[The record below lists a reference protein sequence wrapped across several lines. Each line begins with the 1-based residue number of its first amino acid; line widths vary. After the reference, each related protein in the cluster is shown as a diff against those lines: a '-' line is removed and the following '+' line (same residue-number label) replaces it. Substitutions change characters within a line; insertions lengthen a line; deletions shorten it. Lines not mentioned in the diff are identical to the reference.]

1 MAVDRAQDREPV
13 SLVRAADPAVGFPGL
28 NVIGD
33 RLIRGIRSEVEGL
46 GLAGCKVTAAPVT
59 LTSFA
64 EWREL
69 QPKAAGLVRLSLAP
83 LKGAALALLPLP
95 LIACLVD
102 GFYGGTGEQGSDRQ
116 HFSGAET
123 RFLARFADALS
134 AVFKA
139 SWTDVHPVSG
149 AILSV
154 VTDWPD
160 LSFVQDKDIVA
171 IQTLGIAGSSLDACS
186 IAIVYPVAS
195 LRAAKALSAATG
207 ADAALTIDASW
218 TDRMAEAVLEARVP
232 IRTIFARTELPLTRL
247 LSLEPGDLIP
257 ICLPTRVPIT
267 VSGRL
272 FAEATVGESNGRA
285 SIRIEKIEQGL
296 RTND

>member
-1 MAVDRAQDREPV
+1 MAVETAHVEMPI

-33 RLIRGIRSEVEGL
+33 RLVRGIRTEVEGL
-46 GLAGCKVTAAPVT
+46 GLANCKVVAAPVT

-64 EWREL
+64 DWREL

-95 LIACLVD
+95 LITCLVD
-102 GFYGGTGEQGSDRQ
+102 GFYGGTGERGSDRQ

-139 SWTDVHPVSG
+139 SWTDVQQVSG

-160 LSFVQDKDIVA
+160 LSFVQDKDMVA
-171 IQTLGIAGSSLDACS
+171 VQTLNIAGSSLDACS
-186 IAIVYPVAS
+186 IVIAYPVAS
-195 LRAAKALSAATG
+195 LRAAKALLAAPG
-207 ADAALTIDASW
+207 ADANLAVDTAW
-218 TDRMAEAVLEARVP
+218 ADRMADAVLEARVP
-232 IRTIFARTELPLTRL
+232 IRTIFARTELSLMRL

-296 RTND
+296 RTHD